1 MQVHTILHQ
10 LLSLSIHKTRLK
22 GLVPVITALIKSKKL
37 QLSQLGRSLSGK
49 NKERSGI
56 RLIDN
61 LLSNPFYQNQAILF
75 YRSIC
80 HRVVGNNMCPDII
93 VDWSYLTNSQLRT
106 EGGEHCVLRAVL
118 ATTGRGVTLYE
129 EVHPKK
135 KENNAKVHEHFLNNL
150 SSILPQ
156 GCIPCI
162 LTDAGFKNPWL
173 KAVAAL
179 GWDYVGRVRGLAHCD
194 EGSGFYP
201 IKELFSKAN
210 SKAGYLGFWL
220 IAKTNPLSHHV
231 VLYKGKPKGR
241 HKMTKTKRRDRS
253 KESEKHSKGW
263 KEPWAL
269 VTSLK
274 EAISHPEIAVRKFK
288 KRMVIEENFRDTKST
303 KYGFSFD
310 MNKTIKPERFTVWL
324 ILAALA
330 SLICWLTGA
339 AAEQLKL
346 HYDFQA
352 NSYKHRRVL
361 SFFYLGCQIIR
372 KKIEIAVDWALIHH
386 ENKYHAQ

>member
-1 MQVHTILHQ
+1 MRSSQAMQVHTILHQ

-93 VDWSYLTNSQLRT
+93 VDWSSLPNSQLRT

-173 KAVAAL
+173 KAVAA
-179 GWDYVGRVRGLAHCD
+179 
-194 EGSGFYP
+194 
-201 IKELFSKAN
+201 
-210 SKAGYLGFWL
+210 
-220 IAKTNPLSHHV
+220 
-231 VLYKGKPKGR
+231 
-241 HKMTKTKRRDRS
+241 
-253 KESEKHSKGW
+253 
-263 KEPWAL
+263 
-269 VTSLK
+269 
-274 EAISHPEIAVRKFK
+274 
-288 KRMVIEENFRDTKST
+288 
-303 KYGFSFD
+303 
-310 MNKTIKPERFTVWL
+310 
-324 ILAALA
+324 
-330 SLICWLTGA
+330 
-339 AAEQLKL
+339 AEQLKL